1 MDSWVFYSGV
11 QGDEHVILTMIRGR
25 RKHIKKSSL
34 TLKDELLFK
43 SNHIIGLSD
52 LDFAVDHP
60 VDPPGVQVTCCV
72 DHWWGRLILLVL
84 VVRVALSF
92 TLWRHFCNDLK
103 CCWSRVTS
111 YNEQESSLWTR
122 LDWMDRTNKTFIQVT
137 ALHVHV
143 TPKVVTPTLRYVPG
157 LRELF
162 LTKQFLCW
170 NLKKLR
176 LFECFSERWR
186 DTNNGTRYNGG
197 AGLFQTFWMTL
208 DPTDQI
214 LTVKSFH
221 AVCDTQKSCGAAVGH
236 VSFKAGLRS
245 YRS

>member
-1 MDSWVFYSGV
+1 MSFY
-11 QGDEHVILTMIRGR
+11 
-25 RKHIKKSSL
+25 SSL
-34 TLKDELLFK
+34 TTLLDFLTVTLLWIIPWILLGFR
-43 SNHIIGLSD
+43 SRAVLIIGEDVS
-52 LDFAVDHP
+52 
-60 VDPPGVQVTCCV
+60 
-72 DHWWGRLILLVL
+72 LVL
-84 VVRVALSF
+84 LVRVALSF

-176 LFECFSERWR
+176 LFEMFLRKV
-186 DTNNGTRYNGG
+186 T
-197 AGLFQTFWMTL
+197 
-208 DPTDQI
+208 
-214 LTVKSFH
+214 
-221 AVCDTQKSCGAAVGH
+221 GH
-236 VSFKAGLRS
+236 QQWN
-245 YRS
+245 